1 MYVAKNLF
9 RCYQTISIL
18 IRLQQIQST
27 LTVSASTQHQEPEL
41 GQTRTRTPENQ
52 RAQVLHQTQASGRRI
67 PDRATPYT
75 LPIQLWSMPWLPR
88 QSTNLITLEDSIDAA
103 IFDEAVDGLDDAPCF
118 VISGPSVAH
127 LAQSLLSE
135 VKEAARNHDFTKL
148 LSKNREFNMYL
159 TFSSRCCDH

>member
-1 MYVAKNLF
+1 
-9 RCYQTISIL
+9 
-18 IRLQQIQST
+18 
-27 LTVSASTQHQEPEL
+27 
-41 GQTRTRTPENQ
+41 
-52 RAQVLHQTQASGRRI
+52 
-67 PDRATPYT
+67 
-75 LPIQLWSMPWLPR
+75 MPWLPR

-135 VKEAARNHDFTKL
+135 VKEAARNYDFTKL